1 MSIFIPK
8 NFMNTIHEA
17 AKAFLFHCTYEKKL
31 SPKTIKAYELDCR
44 QFLSFT
50 IKKKLPQKLS
60 EIDKHIVKAYL
71 QELQDAKPK
80 TLRRKIATLKAMFN
94 FLEFEDEIVVNPFR
108 KMKIQIKEPRML
120 PKVMTLPEVNRI
132 LSHAQ
137 NEVERTAS
145 DFHSLCHKE
154 RVRNRAVLELMFAS
168 GMRVSE
174 VCGLRPEDIDLKS
187 GLVRIMGKGSRQR
200 IVQICHEDVL
210 NSLKKYEIITS
221 KISKRKGY
229 FFLNRRRAKLSE
241 QSIRIMVSKYSGK
254 AGIEKHITPH
264 TFRHSFATLLLEQD
278 VDIKYIQQFLGHSS
292 INTTQIYTH
301 VNSNKQKEIMSTKHP
316 RLSMVL

>member
-1 MSIFIPK
+1 MK
-8 NFMNTIHEA
+8 TIHEA

-31 SPKTIKAYELDCR
+31 SAKTIKAYELDCR
-44 QFLSFT
+44 QFLTFIVKRKFAHT
-50 IKKKLPQKLS
+50 LA
-60 EIDKHIVKAYL
+60 EIDKHIVKSYL

-80 TLRRKIATLKAMFN
+80 TLRRKVATLKAMFN

-108 KMKIQIKEPRML
+108 KMKIQIKEPRLL
-120 PKVMTLPEVNRI
+120 PKVMTLAEVNRI

-137 NEVERTAS
+137 NEVNKAAD
-145 DFHSLCHKE
+145 DFRSLRYKE

-210 NSLKKYEIITS
+210 SSLKKYEVISS
-221 KISKRKGY
+221 KQSRRKGY
-229 FFLNRRRAKLSE
+229 FFLNRRKSKLSE
-241 QSIRIMVSKYSGK
+241 QSIRIMISKYSGK

-301 VNSNKQKEIMSTKHP
+301 VNSSKQKEIMSTKHP
-316 RLSMVL
+316 RLGMVL

>member
-1 MSIFIPK
+1 MK
-8 NFMNTIHEA
+8 TIHEA

-31 SPKTIKAYELDCR
+31 SAKTIKAYESDCR
-44 QFLSFT
+44 QFLTFIVKRKFAHT
-50 IKKKLPQKLS
+50 LA
-60 EIDKHIVKAYL
+60 EIDKHIVKSYL

-80 TLRRKIATLKAMFN
+80 TLRRKVATLKAMFN

-108 KMKIQIKEPRML
+108 KMKIQIKEPRLL
-120 PKVMTLPEVNRI
+120 PKVMTMAEVNRI

-137 NEVERTAS
+137 NEVNKAAC
-145 DFHSLCHKE
+145 DFRSLRYKE

-174 VCGLRPEDIDLKS
+174 VCGLRPEDVDLNS

-200 IVQICHEDVL
+200 VVQICHEDVL
-210 NSLKKYEIITS
+210 SSLRKYKLIFS
-221 KISKRKGY
+221 KQSKRKGY

-241 QSIRIMVSKYSGK
+241 QSIRIMVYKYSSK
-254 AGIEKHITPH
+254 AGVDKHITPH

-316 RLSMVL
+316 RLGMVL